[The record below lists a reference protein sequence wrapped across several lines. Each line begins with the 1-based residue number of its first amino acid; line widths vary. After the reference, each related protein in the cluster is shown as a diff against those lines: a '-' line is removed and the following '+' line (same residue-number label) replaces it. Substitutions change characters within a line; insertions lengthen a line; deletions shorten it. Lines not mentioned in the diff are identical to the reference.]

1 MPYCFATAAV
11 ESLLENGER
20 GFRIEHIIEKTGI
33 SRSSLYLHFT
43 DRDGLVEA
51 ASMEIFFREVVFKDF
66 VGHFGDRAFMTRYF
80 ERHTEEVIRGVPKGR
95 LLVYEVGEGWE
106 PLCEFLGVPVPS
118 TPFPH
123 VNVRDDFKMMMQGL
137 RQAIGAGAEGL
148 AQAREIIR
156 GVHKPA

>member
-1 MPYCFATAAV
+1 MRHVETEQLSHAVVAAQRV
-11 ESLLENGER
+11 RVQAE
-20 GFRIEHIIEKTGI
+20 
-33 SRSSLYLHFT
+33 
-43 DRDGLVEA
+43 
-51 ASMEIFFREVVFKDF
+51 FFREVVFKDF

-80 ERHTEEVIRGVPKGR
+80 ERHTEEVIRGIPKGR